1 MPVQIA
7 LLRAVNVGG
16 TGALKMT
23 ELKALCEDLGFRD
36 VKTHI
41 QSGNVL
47 FRSDLSKGAAG
58 QALDA
63 GLARIL
69 GKAPGVMIRDRM
81 ELEAIIAGNP
91 FPEAKPNYLMISFLS
106 APAPRDALDRL
117 VAPDGE
123 RAHVAGC
130 EIYVHY
136 PNGSGRSRLV
146 LPAIRHATA
155 RNLNTVVKL
164 VELAREREETE
175 PALSTRS
182 LPSYLIDRL

>member
-1 MPVQIA
+1 MPVHIA

-16 TGALKMT
+16 TGALKMA
-23 ELKALCEDLGFRD
+23 ELKALCEDLGFTD
-36 VKTHI
+36 VVTYI

-47 FRSDLSKGAAG
+47 FRSDLSKVQAA

-63 GLARIL
+63 ALARIL
-69 GKAPGVMIRDRM
+69 GKSPGVTIRDPGEM
-81 ELEAIIAGNP
+81 QAIVDANP
-91 FPEAKPNYLMISFLS
+91 FPEAKPNYLMISFLN
-106 APAPRDALDRL
+106 APPPADALGRL

-123 RAHVAGC
+123 RAYVSGC

-155 RNLNTVVKL
+155 RNMNTVVKL
-164 VELAREREETE
+164 AELGRTLEEG
-175 PALSTRS
+175 
-182 LPSYLIDRL
+182 

>member
-1 MPVQIA
+1 MPVHIA

-16 TGALKMT
+16 TGALKMA
-23 ELKALCEDLGFRD
+23 ELKALCEDLGFED
-36 VKTHI
+36 VRTYI

-47 FRSDLSKGAAG
+47 FRSDLSKTAAA
-58 QALDA
+58 QTLDTS
-63 GLARIL
+63 LARIL
-69 GKAPGVMIRDRM
+69 GKAPGVMIRDRA
-81 ELEAIIAGNP
+81 ELDAIVSTNP
-91 FPEAKPNYLMISFLS
+91 FPEAKPNYLMISFLNDPP
-106 APAPRDALDRL
+106 PADALDRL

-164 VELAREREETE
+164 AELAKSLEEG
-175 PALSTRS
+175 
-182 LPSYLIDRL
+182 